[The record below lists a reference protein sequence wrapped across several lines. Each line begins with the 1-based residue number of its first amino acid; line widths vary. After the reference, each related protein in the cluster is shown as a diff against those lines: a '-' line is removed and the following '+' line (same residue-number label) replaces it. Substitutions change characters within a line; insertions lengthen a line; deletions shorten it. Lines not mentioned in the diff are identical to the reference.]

1 MAAEGIVEAVDGT
14 ADCDRGFD
22 PALEDAA
29 PPDEFGLEGLE
40 ERLDHGVVEAVSLA
54 RHRDRDAVLSQ
65 LSLGLDGAVLA
76 TTVRVVNEPGGW
88 APHGECVFLNAFETG
103 GAARDGIGRWLDYYN
118 RRRPHSALG
127 DRTPDEA
134 YGIEIDL
141 ENLAA

>member
-1 MAAEGIVEAVDGT
+1 MTILRGLKIDCAARVAI
-14 ADCDRGFD
+14 
-22 PALEDAA
+22 
-29 PPDEFGLEGLE
+29 
-40 ERLDHGVVEAVSLA
+40 RL
-54 RHRDRDAVLSQ
+54 R
-65 LSLGLDGAVLA
+65 
-76 TTVRVVNEPGGW
+76 W
-88 APHGECVFLNAFETG
+88 AQPCVAMREQVPVPETG